1 MPSSHNKVWTC
12 QMPYLGYATNVK
24 IDAKA
29 STASGITAAVDISY
43 VFVPPLPLKSES
55 PAARLAVQKLRK
67 LVDAAEEL
75 YSAKCGM
82 IIPCIEKLDAHSDTF
97 DEYFRYC
104 HAATQSY
111 AHASPLPP
119 KSGSAVT
126 RAAVQRMRKLVEKAA
141 NGYSRACEVQIPV
154 IKGLGAIGG
163 AIGEYLEY
171 CLAALLDRKIRDIK
185 RFLPTKP
192 VPQKDATAMDAAGKL
207 KHALLLRSQG
217 GATRACAKKC
227 PGSVYSI
234 CSSS

>member
-1 MPSSHNKVWTC
+1 
-12 QMPYLGYATNVK
+12 MPYLGYATNVK

-29 STASGITAAVDISY
+29 STVRVAVRKASY

-97 DEYFRYC
+97 DD
-104 HAATQSY
+104 Y